1 VQTGSVPTFG
11 VTGELHDGAAGLV
24 HLRARWYNARHGTF
38 TAVDL
43 FDGFAAQP
51 YSQHPYQYAY
61 ANPVRWTDPSGQC
74 VPEGDGPDAC
84 DANFIGTLRA
94 YLSDSRSFERRARA
108 ERGYLAANVVFDAY
122 PESARTYDP
131 TTDLQL
137 RRYIAARLWN
147 TDVDVTLAT
156 LDFALQQWRLDDA
169 HRMGQPVDVRPVVA
183 SAGILGVLTGG
194 PEDFCY
200 LSPGG
205 GGGGGGITSR
215 PSIRSRP
222 AGGSRN
228 TRSYNRSQGQG
239 LYVLVERMPDDRI
252 IVRYVGRGDAPSRLT
267 NHANPKSSKQQ
278 FEAILVADNNLT
290 KEEAHGLEH
299 MLVNFYGGPKNAGGT
314 QLVNDDWPLSPRH
327 RNRSQIV
334 QEAQPLF
341 GEALG
346 IIRDGIAAL
355 QRTGP

>member
-38 TAVDL
+38 TAVDP
-43 FDGFAAQP
+43 FAGLAEQP

-61 ANPVRWTDPSGQC
+61 SNPVLYTDPSGQC

-84 DANFIGTLRA
+84 DANFLGTLRA
-94 YLSDSRSFERRARA
+94 YLRNAQPFERRARA

-122 PESARTYDP
+122 PDAARTYDP
-131 TTDLQL
+131 TTDPQL
-137 RRYIAARLWN
+137 RRYIAARLWT
-147 TDVDVTLAT
+147 TDVDATLAT

-205 GGGGGGITSR
+205 GGGGSGSGGRSKITKLQAPQA
-215 PSIRSRP
+215 PSDLVTSADPLPVQADVSRSRVEAYADSMQNP
-222 AGGSRN
+222 N
-228 TRSYNRSQGQG
+228 TPFDWNNMRDRYTGQ
-239 LYVLVERMPDDRI
+239 PDPIIIETNPNGQQIIIEGHHRFLAAKLANVRI
-252 IVRYVGRGDAPSRLT
+252 PDS
-267 NHANPKSSKQQ
+267 
-278 FEAILVADNNLT
+278 AI
-290 KEEAHGLEH
+290 EH
-299 MLVNFYGGPKNAGGT
+299 
-314 QLVNDDWPLSPRH
+314 R
-327 RNRSQIV
+327 
-334 QEAQPLF
+334 
-341 GEALG
+341 
-346 IIRDGIAAL
+346 
-355 QRTGP
+355 QRTTPYPQIYRWEDVVWTP